1 MTQARF
7 YSSATKQTTTTA
19 DPGTS
24 GAVLSVVDSTVFASL
39 DGQFPWTALI
49 NWGKPDQEVVNVTGR
64 SSSGTSLTIVRG
76 QDGSTGVAHPIG
88 ATVDHGVSA
97 RDFNEAGA
105 HVGTSSGVHGLAGSV
120 VGTTDVQ
127 TLTSK
132 TLTTPTIGSF
142 VNAPHTHADA
152 ASGGLIKSAPSL
164 ITNGGTLAATST
176 TPTDVPN
183 LFVNLA
189 AGGVYRFSAYF
200 VYQGST
206 TTSTAKVCM
215 GGTCTPSFVNY
226 ACVIQAGADGGTSTF
241 AYPSINVGST
251 ARSASVTSTSG
262 VNLAVHIT
270 GHIAVTTAGTLTVQV
285 GAGVATINVQSG
297 GRFMLEQVA

>member
-24 GAVLSVVDSTVFASL
+24 GAVLSVADSTVFASL

-64 SSSGTSLTIVRG
+64 SSSNTSLTIVRG
-76 QDGSTGVAHPIG
+76 QDGSTGQAHAVG

-105 HVGTSSGVHGLAGSV
+105 HVGSAAGVHGLTGSV

-127 TLTSK
+127 TLTGK

-152 ASGGLIKSAPSL
+152 ANGGLIKSAPAV
-164 ITNGGTLAATST
+164 ITNGGTLACTGT
-176 TPTDVPN
+176 NQDIPN
-183 LFVNLA
+183 LTFTLA
-189 AGGVYRFSAYF
+189 AGATYRFETAFY
-200 VYQGST
+200 YQGSAT
-206 TTSTAKVCM
+206 TAVVLPGM
-215 GGTCTPSFVNY
+215 GGTCTPSFVMY
-226 ACVIQAGADGGTSTF
+226 QIHIQTNAGGGGGTF
-241 AYPSINVGST
+241 ADSVLNNGSRQAPAAVAVANANLGVLMSGIISVG
-251 ARSASVTSTSG
+251 
-262 VNLAVHIT
+262 
-270 GHIAVTTAGTLTVQV
+270 TAGTLTTQCRY
-285 GAGVATINVQSG
+285 GTASITVQSG
-297 GRFMLEQVA
+297 GRFILEQIA